1 MDKINIQF
9 QKLHPDTIPQPNKV
23 TEMRYATNGIEE
35 NMFTLVMDA
44 LKQHMTGEKLT
55 YEDLW
60 GEPVFRINLKE
71 IDQNNKPNKTFARLR
86 GMQKREF
93 GYEYTSPQDGKKV
106 EVFGSIFT
114 TILKKDNDIEIHIN
128 KYAVPWLTFIDKGIT
143 YFNKKT
149 ALALKGGHAKRLYK
163 FLSSWKDKGG
173 VNKNIYELKE
183 MLDIAEKYKELKFLK
198 KRVLDPARD
207 EMIDN
212 QSSDIW
218 FEYSTYASGDEGR
231 KHDYV
236 KFKIHP
242 RFKSNDERLRE
253 LQKGVAFE
261 HFNEI
266 LKFLQYCLGATSEK
280 AIEITGACTDEGDR
294 FCNQRYKDLKGL
306 REKSN
311 TTPQAFNF
319 FMSAA
324 QKHSENDIFKLR
336 YKDCKLK
343 TKTP

>member
-1 MDKINIQF
+1 MDKVQIRF
-9 QKLHPDTIPQPNKV
+9 EKLHTETIPQPNRV

-35 NMFTLVMDA
+35 NMFTLVMEA
-44 LKQHMTGEKLT
+44 LKQHMTGEKVS

-60 GEPVFRINLKE
+60 GEPVFSINLKE
-71 IDQNNKPNKTFARLR
+71 IAPNLKPADTFARLR
-86 GMQKREF
+86 KMQKREF
-93 GYEYTSPQDGKKV
+93 GYTYTSPKNGKEV
-106 EVFGSIFT
+106 ERYGIIFT
-114 TILKKDNDIEIHIN
+114 TLDKQGEFVQIYIN
-128 KYAVPWLTFIDKGIT
+128 KHAVPWLTYIEKGIT
-143 YFNKKT
+143 YFNRKT
-149 ALALKGGHAKRLYK
+149 ALSLKGGHTKRLYK
-163 FLSSWKDKGG
+163 FLASWKDKGG
-173 VNKNIYELKE
+173 VNKHISELKE
-183 MLDIAEKYKELKFLK
+183 MLDISGKYKELKFFK

-212 QSSDIW
+212 QTSDIW

-242 RFKSNDERLRE
+242 RFKSNDERLQE

-280 AIEITGACTDEGDR
+280 AINITGACTDEGDR

-324 QKHSENDIFKLR
+324 QKYSENDIFKLR
-336 YKDCKLK
+336 YTDCKSK
-343 TKTP
+343 NNKN